1 MKKSEKKDDSMPR
14 QLEPLNGPVERKD
27 IVSFDQAMGRVV
39 DGEPL
44 PGDELIVI
52 EHLRSQPQCV
62 QQIKR
67 HLAIDAMLFDE
78 ARCDS
83 RVFVESV
90 RVAIEAEETKSVF
103 VRSVQEAIFGSTFG
117 RSSFTCDAGEPSVQ
131 SKKWLG
137 HSISLVLACSL
148 LVASLVAGGVW
159 NAAAIGEPVLVE
171 VDRVDGTN
179 AFSVGDKVDLRAL
192 VLPEGAVDLRLP
204 SGVLLECQS
213 PLMARFEHPM
223 RLHLSQGRVDV
234 DVGEEG
240 AGFTVVTPVGEVVD
254 LGTRFAVNASADG
267 EVRVAVLSGQV
278 ELRSQKVGTVSL
290 FDGEAVRLSGTQSP
304 RRLHSVEIRNHGIDH
319 ARKDSV
325 IHSVSDNVEVPKIR
339 RFYGLVPCGMRDGVR
354 AFRDRKALRWEADP
368 SDDFPECL
376 LGADLIQ
383 TFQTHRF
390 QREFQLEFSISQP
403 SRVYVFYDARYSPP
417 DWLTQDFVN
426 TGIRIR
432 SVGWPSTSI
441 VARGLVPEVSGK
453 LAIPHDVW
461 CRDLVHSASVV
472 LGPPV
477 LSKQDLNTTSE
488 YEGVK
493 PSMYGIAVQPIA
505 SPSTNIG
512 KSSPEGSR
520 VKVIPV
526 SIRK

>member
-1 MKKSEKKDDSMPR
+1 M
-14 QLEPLNGPVERKD
+14 
-27 IVSFDQAMGRVV
+27 
-39 DGEPL
+39 
-44 PGDELIVI
+44 
-52 EHLRSQPQCV
+52 
-62 QQIKR
+62 
-67 HLAIDAMLFDE
+67 
-78 ARCDS
+78 
-83 RVFVESV
+83 
-90 RVAIEAEETKSVF
+90 
-103 VRSVQEAIFGSTFG
+103 
-117 RSSFTCDAGEPSVQ
+117 
-131 SKKWLG
+131 
-137 HSISLVLACSL
+137 
-148 LVASLVAGGVW
+148 
-159 NAAAIGEPVLVE
+159 
-171 VDRVDGTN
+171 
-179 AFSVGDKVDLRAL
+179 
-192 VLPEGAVDLRLP
+192 
-204 SGVLLECQS
+204 
-213 PLMARFEHPM
+213 
-223 RLHLSQGRVDV
+223 
-234 DVGEEG
+234 
-240 AGFTVVTPVGEVVD
+240 
-254 LGTRFAVNASADG
+254 
-267 EVRVAVLSGQV
+267 
-278 ELRSQKVGTVSL
+278 GTVSL

>member
-1 MKKSEKKDDSMPR
+1 MKKSEKKDDSRPR
-14 QLEPLNGPVERKD
+14 QLEPLTGPVEIKD

-477 LSKQDLNTTSE
+477 LSKQDLNATSE

>member
-14 QLEPLNGPVERKD
+14 QLEPLNGPGERKD

-477 LSKQDLNTTSE
+477 LSKQDLNATSE